1 MPVLHAVVFQG
12 AGALVHRSHHPQQG
26 VVGRAH
32 GGQQHVPR
40 LQRSK
45 QGAGDGVGAVD
56 KLDAH
61 QGGLSTEE
69 VGVNLVQLIPAQ
81 VVVAVAG
88 SAGEI
93 TVGHPVLLKSGQ
105 HPGGVLLGDGVNA
118 GKFLGQ
124 LALGLVAQSPDT
136 VVYQ

>member
-1 MPVLHAVVFQG
+1 MPILHAVVFQG
-12 AGALVHRSHHPQQG
+12 AMALVHRPHYPQQS

-32 GGQQHVPR
+32 GGQQHITTF
-40 LQRSK
+40 QGSK
-45 QGAGDGVGAVD
+45 QGAGDGMGAVNE
-56 KLDAH
+56 LDAH
-61 QGGLSTEE
+61 QCGLGAEDI
-69 VGVNLVQLIPAQ
+69 GVDFVQLVPAQ
-81 VVVAVAG
+81 VIVAVASG
-88 SAGEI
+88 AGKI
-93 TVGHPVLLKSGQ
+93 AICHPVLLKGSQ